1 MSAEL
6 LLVLLCCILGCY
18 GCYGFFSSTA
28 LNSPLPVSHLCGGR
42 KLPGSS
48 VSLLSAKKYYD
59 TPHDLDGLMALQ
71 NYPPPEFSRPFSLR
85 QLGSNSR

>member
-1 MSAEL
+1 MSTEL
-6 LLVLLCCILGCY
+6 LLALLCCIF

-42 KLPGSS
+42 KLPASS
-48 VSLLSAKKYYD
+48 VSLLSAKKYD
-59 TPHDLDGLMALQ
+59 DILHNLDGLMALQ